1 LRIGQ
6 AGNSRSCEPTPTII
20 AGDSD
25 APKLLPETGEPRG
38 EDRRVTVLGLEH
50 AGRFSPPA
58 ECLGGSERV
67 ALLALE
73 QLASR
78 GFRVLLACPP
88 NTELAREARR
98 RGVAT
103 RPFRFL
109 TMHRTRDVRTALSY
123 LRSVA
128 TVGRD
133 LGRLCRE
140 EQVDVVHS
148 FSMIA
153 GLYAVVA
160 ATHAR
165 VPLIVHVQDAQD
177 PRRLVRH
184 AALRVIGHRATR
196 LICVSRAV
204 ERMLRESRLPA
215 GKLVLLYNAVE
226 PRFFEPNHEPLSA
239 VTGRGPHIGLFS
251 HIIPWKG
258 QDVFLEAAALVAE
271 RFPSARFYVVGAT
284 AVGVPESYVA
294 SLHGQADGP
303 PLAGRVR
310 LTGPCRDVAPL
321 MAAMDVV
328 VHTSV
333 RPEAFGLVI
342 AEGMALGKS
351 VVVADCGAPPELVT
365 HRKTGYIARAGD
377 AQDLA
382 RVLEQV
388 LERRD
393 PEIERRAA
401 AVARDRFAPELFGD
415 ELESLYDDVLRPAV
429 RVGE

>member
-1 LRIGQ
+1 
-6 AGNSRSCEPTPTII
+6 
-20 AGDSD
+20 
-25 APKLLPETGEPRG
+25 
-38 EDRRVTVLGLEH
+38 VLGLEH

-88 NTELAREARR
+88 NTELASEAKK
-98 RGVAT
+98 RGIAT

-109 TMHRTRDVRTALSY
+109 TMTRTRDPRTALTY
-123 LRSVA
+123 LRSVT
-128 TVGRD
+128 TVGRE

-140 EQVDVVHS
+140 EHVDVVHS
-148 FSMIA
+148 FSTIA

-160 ATHAR
+160 SAHAR
-165 VPLIVHVQDAQD
+165 VPLIVHVQDAQP
-177 PRRLVRH
+177 PRRLVRY

-196 LICVSRAV
+196 LICVSHAV

-215 GKLVLLYNAVE
+215 RKLALLYNAVE
-226 PRFFEPNHEPLSA
+226 PRFFEPNLEALPA
-239 VTGRGPHIGLFS
+239 VSGCGPHVGHFS
-251 HIIPWKG
+251 HILPWKG

-294 SLHGQADGP
+294 SLHGRADGP
-303 PLAGRVR
+303 PLAGHVR

-333 RPEAFGLVI
+333 TPEAFGLVI

-365 HRKTGYIARAGD
+365 HRKTGYVARAGD
-377 AQDLA
+377 AQGLA
-382 RVLEQV
+382 RMLVQVLEQ
-388 LERRD
+388 RD

-415 ELESLYDDVLRPAV
+415 ELESLYDDVLRAAAKA
-429 RVGE
+429 GG